1 MTIKGVKKGLN
12 ALLASKYPDI
22 KLYSKA
28 VVEGYKKPCFF
39 TQIKPISMENRTKT
53 TRYNLATFYI
63 EYMQE
68 ELNEADMLD
77 KIEEIRNLF
86 GLYVKIGDRAVDV
99 TDFDFDYVGTDRNIL
114 EISLDIEWLDRIEHE
129 TNEPTMESLVFS
141 KETEE

>member
-1 MTIKGVKKGLN
+1 MTIKEVKKGFN
-12 ALLASKYPDI
+12 ALLASKYPSI

-28 VVEGYKKPCFF
+28 VVEGYKRPCFF
-39 TQIKPISMENRTKT
+39 TQLKPISMNNSTQT

-68 ELNEADMLD
+68 RLDEADMLD
-77 KIEEIRNLF
+77 KIDEIRNLF
-86 GLYVKIGDRAVDV
+86 GQYVRVGDRAVDV
-99 TDFDFDYVGTDRNIL
+99 TEFSFDYVGTDRNIL
-114 EISLDIEWLDRIEHE
+114 EISLDIEWFDRIEHE

>member
-1 MTIKGVKKGLN
+1 MTIKEVKKGLN
-12 ALLASKYPDI
+12 ALLASKYPSI

-28 VVEGYKKPCFF
+28 VVEGYKRPCFF
-39 TQIKPISMENRTKT
+39 TQLKPISMNNQTMT

-77 KIEEIRNLF
+77 KVDEIRNLF
-86 GLYVKIGDRAVDV
+86 GQYVRIGDRAVDV
-99 TDFDFDYVGTDRNIL
+99 TEFDFDYVGTDRNIL